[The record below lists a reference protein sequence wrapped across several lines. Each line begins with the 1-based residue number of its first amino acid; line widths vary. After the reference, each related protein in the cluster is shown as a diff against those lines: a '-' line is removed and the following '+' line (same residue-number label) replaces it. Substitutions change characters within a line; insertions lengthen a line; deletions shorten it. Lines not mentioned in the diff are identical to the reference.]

1 MMKTCTN
8 APVTILQQN
17 GKRTSWVPPVL
28 MKEKT
33 KKKNSNNNNNKILLI
48 KCRKKKEP
56 TGIIASR
63 FGT

>member
-56 TGIIASR
+56 TCIASC

>member
-1 MMKTCTN
+1 MYKCARYYPAT
-8 APVTILQQN
+8 
-17 GKRTSWVPPVL
+17 KRQEDKLGSNCSD
-28 MKEKT
+28 ERKT

-56 TGIIASR
+56 TCIASR